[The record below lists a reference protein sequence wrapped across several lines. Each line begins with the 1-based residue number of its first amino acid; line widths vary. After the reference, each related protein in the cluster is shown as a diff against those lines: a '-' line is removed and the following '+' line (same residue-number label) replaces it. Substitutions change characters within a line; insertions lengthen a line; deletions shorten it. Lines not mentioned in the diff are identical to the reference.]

1 MWQTPSAQP
10 WLHFT
15 PAAFELK
22 VVEYLHSLDHR
33 LKRLQ
38 VSRPTPGPWSDGEFD
53 IEAVATFDAPGADL
67 VVLVECKHR
76 QHPIG
81 RDLVRALADK
91 LAASRTPHGMLCSTA
106 PFDKAA
112 VECGRLEGIALL
124 HFTEDRPTVAVR
136 SVFPEAVREAHHPSL
151 VTLTA
156 AGGMRYREDAFDEVQ
171 ALIFGASPPA

>member
-22 VVEYLHSLDHR
+22 VVEYLHSLDHC
-33 LKRLQ
+33 LKRFQ
-38 VSRPTPGPWSDGEFD
+38 VSRLIPGPGPDGEFD
-53 IEAVATFDAPGADL
+53 IDAVATFGAPGADL

-81 RDLVRALADK
+81 RDLVRALADN
-91 LAASRTPHGMLCSTA
+91 LSASRTLHGLLCSTA
-106 PFDKAA
+106 PFEKTA

-124 HFTEDRPTVAVR
+124 QFPEDRPAVAVR
-136 SVFPEAVREAHHPSL
+136 SVFPEAIREAHHPCL

-171 ALIFGASPPA
+171 ALIFGT